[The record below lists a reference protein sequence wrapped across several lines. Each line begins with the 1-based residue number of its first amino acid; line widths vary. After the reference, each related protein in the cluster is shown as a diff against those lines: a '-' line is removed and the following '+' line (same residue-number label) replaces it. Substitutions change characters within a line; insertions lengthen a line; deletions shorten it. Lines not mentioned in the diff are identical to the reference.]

1 MKNGWDTQHSV
12 NWESLVA
19 LGIQSI
25 GIINGEK
32 WVQFHRTGKGRFSF
46 QSQSKAMPRNV
57 QNFHT
62 VALVWH
68 ISKVMLKILQAR
80 LNSMWT
86 VIFQMF
92 KLDLVKAKEW
102 DQIANICWITEKSSR
117 LPEKPLLRLYWLH
130 QSLWLCGSQQTVK
143 KFSKSWEYQTT
154 LPASWEI
161 CMQVKKQQL
170 ELDMEQQTGSKLKKE
185 YIEAV
190 YCLPAY
196 LTSMQGTSC
205 EMLAGWST
213 SWNQDCW

>member
-102 DQIANICWITEKSSR
+102 DQIANICWITEKATDFQKNLYFGFIDYTKAFDCVDHNR
-117 LPEKPLLRLYWLH
+117 LWKNSQRVGNTRPPYLPPEKSVCR
-130 QSLWLCGSQQTVK
+130 SRSN
-143 KFSKSWEYQTT
+143 S
-154 LPASWEI
+154 
-161 CMQVKKQQL
+161 
-170 ELDMEQQTGSKLKKE
+170 
-185 YIEAV
+185 
-190 YCLPAY
+190 
-196 LTSMQGTSC
+196 
-205 EMLAGWST
+205 
-213 SWNQDCW
+213 